1 MQAVEIDDV
10 IYVITLLLLIFAL
23 ISAVRGPLA
32 SVHGQAD
39 STIDQNP
46 NTTATSPRTTPT
58 STTSISFLILAVIIL
73 SVVLF
78 IQMFNQTAS
87 IYLPEECARSPK
99 SYDVNVTYPWKC
111 SMFKENSLA
120 EICAQNPQR
129 FNLMLKDCSRFIP
142 DEASIAS
149 LIS

>member
-1 MQAVEIDDV
+1 LVSLDCSMQAVEIDDV

-58 STTSISFLILAVIIL
+58 STTS
-73 SVVLF
+73 
-78 IQMFNQTAS
+78 
-87 IYLPEECARSPK
+87 
-99 SYDVNVTYPWKC
+99 
-111 SMFKENSLA
+111 
-120 EICAQNPQR
+120 AQ
-129 FNLMLKDCSRFIP
+129 
-142 DEASIAS
+142 DEASQSIRGAMIKTGEFLGNVTEKVATS
-149 LIS
+149 KSAGTILNETSEVLGNATVETQKFFSPD